1 MDYAITDYKRKDLEY
16 LEAIKNAIVKDK
28 RLLVNEEILDGFIK
42 DLRGKTEA
50 TKQSYYKGAKHFL
63 DYCSKRGIEKVEDAD
78 ITNYYNYLISRIG
91 KPKNEEGLTINSVNM
106 FLTSLRKL
114 YKYLEKKG
122 INNLASNLESIKSTR
137 AHKKD
142 PLTKDQALRLLRSQD
157 RTTKE
162 GKRNYALLILL
173 LYTGL
178 RTIEVERANVGDL
191 RTKGSKQVLEV
202 QGKGHKEKDDYVKLS
217 PVVYDA
223 LLDYLATRKD
233 AKPSDPLFI
242 SYSNRTK
249 NSRLKTRSI
258 REIVK
263 KCLLEIG
270 VNSPRVTTHSFRH
283 SAITFSLLGGATLQ
297 EAQSLARHEN
307 INTTL
312 IYAHNLDRLNSN
324 YEEAISNFLDA

>member
-1 MDYAITDYKRKDLEY
+1 MDYTLDTLNNRSLST
-16 LEAIKNAIVKDK
+16 LEAIKNAVVNDNK
-28 RLLVNEEILDGFIK
+28 LLVNDAILEDFIK
-42 DLRGKTEA
+42 SLRGKTDA
-50 TKQSYYKGAKHFL
+50 TKESYYKGAKYFMS
-63 DYCSKRGIEKVEDAD
+63 YCYKNGIEEVEEKD
-78 ITNYYNYLISRIG
+78 ITNYYNYLISKIG
-91 KPKNEEGLTINSVNM
+91 KEKDGLTINSVNM

-122 INNLASNLESIKSTR
+122 IKNLASDLESVKSTR
-137 AHKKD
+137 THKKD
-142 PLTKDQALRLLRSQD
+142 PLTKSQALELLRSQD
-157 RTTKE
+157 RTTEE
-162 GKRNYALLILL
+162 GKRNYALLTLL
-173 LYTGL
+173 LHTGL
-178 RTIEVERANVGDL
+178 RTIEIERANVGDL

-202 QGKGHKEKDDYVKLS
+202 QGKGHHEKDDYVKLS
-217 PVVYDA
+217 PVVYEA

-249 NSRLKTRSI
+249 ESRLKTRSI

-263 KCLLEIG
+263 GCLEEIG
-270 VNSPRVTTHSFRH
+270 VNSPRITTHSLRH

-312 IYAHNLDRLNSN
+312 IYAHNLDKLNSN
-324 YEEAISNFLDA
+324 YENTVDNFLEA